1 MATSEPPA
9 GAVPDA
15 SAGDAA
21 QPRFARASSG
31 LVREL
36 SIADTAAF
44 GILATGALY
53 GVLYLFPVPQAVS
66 TGINVPVMLIL
77 GFAFSLLVYYV
88 YAQLGSAMPRAGGD
102 YLYESRSLGPA
113 IGFVT
118 PWACQ
123 LLFWLAFPSLGA
135 YGVTTLGLVPIADA
149 LGLSGV
155 SSWLLTKDG
164 IFVVAAIF
172 VIVGYLLTVFG
183 LSIYR
188 QLQRYVLIP
197 VLAVGVITI
206 YILLLA
212 NLGTDFTAK
221 FNAFHAGDKITFAG
235 VEAAAAKA
243 GYGGTS
249 FNLGNTLIWISVMAG
264 VLPYTMYAAQ
274 GLMGEV
280 RQAGNARKLFGAF
293 AVPGFL
299 VAIVMMA
306 IPYALLTH
314 IVGGKF
320 LDEYSIAFINGD
332 IVPAYAP
339 NFSVFLSMLT
349 SSDIVIIL
357 ISLAFVVS
365 GFGIGYAVFI
375 NSSRVMMAMSLDGA
389 LPKFFS
395 DVSPRYHTPV
405 KAITLWSGVSLGV
418 AALFAYRPSA
428 QVPVLVGG
436 VVTSALVVGVTCL
449 AAAFFPSRAKDIFQ
463 AATQAGNKML
473 GTGALIGAG
482 ALGAGI
488 TAALIYVAL
497 TFDELGLT
505 SSDSRVLIIGA
516 FATGILFYVGWRF
529 YKRSQG
535 VDTTLAYRYVP
546 PE

>member
-1 MATSEPPA
+1 
-9 GAVPDA
+9 
-15 SAGDAA
+15 
-21 QPRFARASSG
+21 
-31 LVREL
+31 
-36 SIADTAAF
+36 
-44 GILATGALY
+44 
-53 GVLYLFPVPQAVS
+53 
-66 TGINVPVMLIL
+66 
-77 GFAFSLLVYYV
+77 
-88 YAQLGSAMPRAGGD
+88 
-102 YLYESRSLGPA
+102 
-113 IGFVT
+113 
-118 PWACQ
+118 
-123 LLFWLAFPSLGA
+123 
-135 YGVTTLGLVPIADA
+135 
-149 LGLSGV
+149 
-155 SSWLLTKDG
+155 
-164 IFVVAAIF
+164 
-172 VIVGYLLTVFG
+172 
-183 LSIYR
+183 
-188 QLQRYVLIP
+188 
-197 VLAVGVITI
+197 
-206 YILLLA
+206 
-212 NLGTDFTAK
+212 
-221 FNAFHAGDKITFAG
+221 
-235 VEAAAAKA
+235 
-243 GYGGTS
+243 
-249 FNLGNTLIWISVMAG
+249 
-264 VLPYTMYAAQ
+264 
-274 GLMGEV
+274 
-280 RQAGNARKLFGAF
+280 
-293 AVPGFL
+293 
-299 VAIVMMA
+299 
-306 IPYALLTH
+306 
-314 IVGGKF
+314 
-320 LDEYSIAFINGD
+320 
-332 IVPAYAP
+332 VPAYAP

-405 KAITLWSGVSLGV
+405 KAITLWSAIALGV

-473 GTGALIGAG
+473 GSGVLVAAG

-505 SSDSRVLIIGA
+505 SRDSRVLIIGA
-516 FATGILFYVGWRF
+516 FGTGILFYAGWRF